1 MNEVRFSNYFI
12 EKRTSHFWGALLY
25 KVFPYGFAVF
35 ISHFFSDGDHTDDL
49 NGGANGGIDPA
60 DEDHEVHSNGGNCGI
75 GSLPQQI
82 QQVAAGEKK
91 RREHRG

>member
-35 ISHFFSDGDHTDDL
+35 ISHFFSKVYLIAILVDMGL
-49 NGGANGGIDPA
+49 FS
-60 DEDHEVHSNGGNCGI
+60 V
-75 GSLPQQI
+75 
-82 QQVAAGEKK
+82 K
-91 RREHRG
+91 

>member
-35 ISHFFSDGDHTDDL
+35 ISHFFSKVYLITILVDMGQRPGLTLH
-49 NGGANGGIDPA
+49 
-60 DEDHEVHSNGGNCGI
+60 
-75 GSLPQQI
+75 LPYMSGQNT
-82 QQVAAGEKK
+82 
-91 RREHRG
+91 